1 MRLFI
6 AVNIN
11 QHSKN
16 LIDNKLELLQQEY
29 NDCFKWVEK
38 KNWHLTLKFI
48 GDVSASEQQK
58 LIQALKEINF
68 NDKNKYIQ
76 FNRINA
82 FPNLDAA
89 RTIYLAVNRG
99 NKLLKNIHQ
108 NLENKLLEFGFKN
121 DQKNFIPH
129 LTLGRN
135 KNQALKIKDKF
146 RSKNFVNIYAQIK
159 SISLYQSKLKASGPE
174 YIELFSI

>member
-58 LIQALKEINF
+58 LIQALKEIDF

>member
-11 QHSKN
+11 QQSKN
-16 LIDNKLELLQQEY
+16 LIDKKLKLLQQEY

-38 KNWHLTLKFI
+38 QNWHLTLKFI

-58 LIQALKEINF
+58 LIQALKEIDF

>member
-121 DQKNFIPH
+121 EQKNFIPH